1 MSADTLHPPVRVRTP
16 STPSTRTGAP
26 LARRL
31 ARGALAS
38 AWALRH
44 PREPLAPR
52 PKPQST
58 EPRWIRAEDGWEC
71 PLRRLA
77 PKAGA
82 SGEPVVLAGG
92 LGQTLHTFD
101 PEPDGSLAA
110 RLHAAGFDVWWLG
123 HRGSSG
129 ARPPQHP
136 GPCDLDAIV
145 AHDVPAVVE
154 RIKAVTGA
162 RRLLW
167 VGHGL
172 GGQLAYAHLAAGG
185 DDIAGLVAIAAPLLF
200 PRVHTRARL
209 AGRIAAA
216 LPAEWRLPVGAVAD
230 ALAPGPG
237 ADLLQRLAPS
247 CDAAHR
253 RGLLLH
259 GTAAV
264 RLGMIRQT
272 ARWYELGHLSDRSG
286 RLDYAAALGGT
297 RCPMFLVTAERDP
310 VCPPRA
316 IAPLSAATDHRERRH
331 LLLAGD
337 WGHLDLLLGPRAPKQ
352 VHLPIEKWLV
362 ARRQLAWKG
371 VRHGP
376 GGL

>member
-1 MSADTLHPPVRVRTP
+1 MSADPLHPLVRLRTP
-16 STPSTRTGAP
+16 TVPSRRAP

-38 AWALRH
+38 AWALRN

-52 PKPQST
+52 PRPQLT
-58 EPRWIRAEDGWEC
+58 EPRWVRAEDGWEC
-71 PLRRLA
+71 PLRRLPPRLGA
-77 PKAGA
+77 P
-82 SGEPVVLAGG
+82 GEPVILAGG

-101 PEPDGSLAA
+101 PEPDESLAA
-110 RLHAAGFDVWWLG
+110 RLHEAGFDVWWLG

-129 ARPPQHP
+129 ARPPEHP

-145 AHDVPAVVE
+145 DQDLPAVIE
-154 RIKAVTGA
+154 RVKAVTGA
-162 RRLLW
+162 SRVLW

-172 GGQLAYAHLAAGG
+172 GGQLAYAHLASGG
-185 DDIAGLVAIAAPLLF
+185 DDIAGLVALGAPLLF

-216 LPAEWRLPVGAVAD
+216 LPSEWRLPLGAVAD

-237 ADLLQRLAPS
+237 ADLIQRLAPS
-247 CDAAHR
+247 CDPAHR

-264 RLGMIRQT
+264 RLGLIRQT

-286 RLDYAAALGGT
+286 RLDYAAASCHV
-297 RCPMFLVTAERDP
+297 RCPMLLITAEHDP
-310 VCPPRA
+310 VCPPHA
-316 IAPLSAATDHRERRH
+316 VSPLAGATDHRERRH
-331 LLLAGD
+331 LNLTGD
-337 WGHLDLLLGPRAPKQ
+337 WGHTDLLVGPRAPEE
-352 VHLPIEKWLV
+352 VHRPITSWLV
-362 ARRQLAWKG
+362 SRRRLAWKG
-371 VRHGP
+371 PSHGP
-376 GGL
+376 LGN

>member
-1 MSADTLHPPVRVRTP
+1 MSADSLHPPVRLRKP
-16 STPSTRTGAP
+16 AARSQRAP
-26 LARRL
+26 IARRL

-38 AWALRH
+38 AWALRN

-52 PKPQST
+52 PRPQPS
-58 EPRWIRAEDGWEC
+58 EPRWIRSEDGWES
-71 PLRRLA
+71 PLRRL
-77 PKAGA
+77 PPRTGA

-92 LGQTLHTFD
+92 MGQTLHTFD
-101 PEPDGSLAA
+101 PSPDQSLAA
-110 RLHAAGFDVWWLG
+110 RLHQAGFDVWWLG
-123 HRGSSG
+123 HRGSAG
-129 ARPPQHP
+129 ARAPEQP

-145 AHDVPAVVE
+145 AHDLPAALE
-154 RIKAVTGA
+154 RIRVVTGA
-162 RRLLW
+162 RRVLW

-172 GGQLAYAHLAAGG
+172 GGQLAYAHLASGG
-185 DDIAGLVAIAAPLLF
+185 DDLAALVAIGAPLLF
-200 PRVHTRARL
+200 PRVRTRARL

-237 ADLLQRLAPS
+237 SELIQQLAPS

-286 RLDYAAALGGT
+286 RLDYAAALGST
-297 RCPMFLVTAERDP
+297 RCPMLLVTAQQDP
-310 VCPPRA
+310 VCPSAA
-316 IAPLSAATDHRERRH
+316 IAPLSKATDHTERRH
-331 LLLAGD
+331 LDLSD
-337 WGHLDLLLGPRAPKQ
+337 EWGHLDLLLGPQAPHK
-352 VHLPIEKWLV
+352 VHRPIESWLV
-362 ARRQLAWKG
+362 SRRELVWKRL
-371 VRHGP
+371 RHGP
-376 GGL
+376 LHT